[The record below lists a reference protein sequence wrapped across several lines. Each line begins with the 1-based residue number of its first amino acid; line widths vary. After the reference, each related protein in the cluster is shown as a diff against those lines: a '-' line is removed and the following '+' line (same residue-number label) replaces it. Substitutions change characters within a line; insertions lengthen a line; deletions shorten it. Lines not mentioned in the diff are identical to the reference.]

1 MAETQEFS
9 SLKLGIQDTEVL
21 GNIGAVESFLSGSE
35 EIKEIKSEEKEEVIV
50 EKTDIDPFAEE
61 ISEEDEEKQE
71 EEKKEETKEEEE
83 ENKEENNDSEISYS
97 ALAKDLTRLGIF
109 TEMEDERPIESAEDF
124 LERFQ
129 AEKQMGA
136 ATWLENF
143 LSKHGEDRKEMFQ
156 AIFVNGVDPKEY
168 LPTFN
173 EIEDL
178 SGLDINQEESQKYV
192 FREYH
197 KRLGWTSDQIEKRLN
212 KVIDYGD
219 LQDEA
224 SLLHGKLI
232 EDNKKKLED
241 ISKQAE
247 QRELTN
253 KKLEQDYKSSVNK
266 VLTEALQKREFKG
279 MPVNENR
286 ANEVADFLYTPKYKT
301 PDGKV
306 LTEFDKFVLESK
318 KPENIEQRILI
329 AMLKLEN
336 FDFSK
341 IEKKAIS
348 KQSNNI
354 FSELAQKTVKS
365 KTRDISNLEKNKG
378 SSWANKL

>member
-21 GNIGAVESFLSGSE
+21 GNIDAVESFLSGSE

-50 EKTDIDPFAEE
+50 EKTHIDPFAEE
-61 ISEEDEEKQE
+61 ISDEDEEKQE

-83 ENKEENNDSEISYS
+83 ENNEENNDSEISYS

-178 SGLDINQEESQKYV
+178 GL
-192 FREYH
+192 
-197 KRLGWTSDQIEKRLN
+197 
-212 KVIDYGD
+212 
-219 LQDEA
+219 
-224 SLLHGKLI
+224 SLIH
-232 EDNKKKLED
+232 
-241 ISKQAE
+241 ISE
-247 QRELTN
+247 
-253 KKLEQDYKSSVNK
+253 
-266 VLTEALQKREFKG
+266 
-279 MPVNENR
+279 P
-286 ANEVADFLYTPKYKT
+286 
-301 PDGKV
+301 
-306 LTEFDKFVLESK
+306 
-318 KPENIEQRILI
+318 
-329 AMLKLEN
+329 
-336 FDFSK
+336 
-341 IEKKAIS
+341 
-348 KQSNNI
+348 
-354 FSELAQKTVKS
+354 
-365 KTRDISNLEKNKG
+365 TRPY
-378 SSWANKL
+378 